1 VAIEA
6 IKEQSSLS
14 ELSSRYEIEVS
25 QISKWKKEFLEK
37 SSIVFDLATP
47 QKTTEKETKKLYEQI
62 GRLNMQVEF
71 LKKVVEKYSIKTR
84 QNMVEE
90 GELKLSIVHQCRL
103 LRISHSG
110 YYYVP
115 ATESTKN
122 LQIMQTI
129 DKIHLDYPFYG
140 FRRIQVAL
148 REYGSKL
155 AKN

>member
-14 ELSSRYEIEVS
+14 ELSSRYELESS

-71 LKKVVEKYSIKTR
+71 LKK
-84 QNMVEE
+84 
-90 GELKLSIVHQCRL
+90 KL
-103 LRISHSG
+103 
-110 YYYVP
+110 
-115 ATESTKN
+115 
-122 LQIMQTI
+122 
-129 DKIHLDYPFYG
+129 
-140 FRRIQVAL
+140 
-148 REYGSKL
+148 
-155 AKN
+155 